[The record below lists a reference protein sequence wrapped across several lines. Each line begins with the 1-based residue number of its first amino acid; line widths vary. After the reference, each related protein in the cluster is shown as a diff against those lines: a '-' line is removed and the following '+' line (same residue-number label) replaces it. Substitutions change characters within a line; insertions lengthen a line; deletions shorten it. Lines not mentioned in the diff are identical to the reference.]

1 MSTPMSTPMSE
12 PMNTPIN
19 GPTNTP
25 PKAPAEPAGAPLRRQ
40 QSAVALAYANG
51 DPAPKIVAK
60 GKGLVATQ
68 IIERARE
75 AGVFVHESKELVAL
89 LMDVDLDR
97 EIPPALYRAIAEL
110 LAWLYH
116 IESGQKSGG
125 VLPAAPGMP
134 LTRDP

>member
-1 MSTPMSTPMSE
+1 MTE
-12 PMNTPIN
+12 R
-19 GPTNTP
+19 
-25 PKAPAEPAGAPLRRQ
+25 APGKRP
-40 QSAVALAYANG
+40 SAVALAYAGGNG
-51 DPAPKIVAK
+51 APAVVAK
-60 GKGLVATQ
+60 GSGLVAEQ

-116 IESGQKSGG
+116 IE
-125 VLPAAPGMP
+125 AAQADN
-134 LTRDP
+134 TRKTTAEPDAIDH